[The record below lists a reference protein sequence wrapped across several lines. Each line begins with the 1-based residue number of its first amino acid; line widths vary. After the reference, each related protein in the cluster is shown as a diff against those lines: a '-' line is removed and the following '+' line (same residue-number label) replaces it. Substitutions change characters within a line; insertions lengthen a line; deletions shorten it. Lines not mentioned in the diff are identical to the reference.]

1 MEFSG
6 KTVIVTGSTRGI
18 GLGIAKKFAGLKANI
33 MLCGTTDKVHSV
45 VGELKEQGF
54 SAAGFVGDI
63 AQPETAQALID
74 KTIETFGG
82 LDVLVNNAGVTCD
95 KLLIKMEVEDWDKVL
110 DTNLKSAFLLT
121 RAAVKFMMKKKKGSI
136 INMTSVVGLTGNSS
150 QTNYAASKAGL
161 IGFTKSVAKE
171 YARRG
176 ITCNAIA
183 PGFIETEMTS
193 SLPEEVKE
201 NYLRSIPLGRSGTT
215 SDVADLT
222 VFLASD
228 MAQYITGQV
237 INIDGGLH
245 M

>member
-1 MEFSG
+1 MDFTG
-6 KTVIVTGSTRGI
+6 KSVIVTGSTRGI
-18 GLGIAKKFAGLKANI
+18 GLGIAKKFAELKANVMI
-33 MLCGTTDKVHSV
+33 CGTTDRVHNV
-45 VGELKEQGF
+45 VDEFIKQGYH
-54 SAAGFVGDI
+54 AAGFVGNI
-63 AQPETAQALID
+63 TQPETAQALVEQ
-74 KTIETFGG
+74 TIVKFGG

-95 KLLIKMEVEDWDKVL
+95 KLLIKMEIEDWDKVL
-110 DTNLKSAFLLT
+110 DTNLKSAFLVT
-121 RAAVKFMMKKKKGSI
+121 RAAIKVMMKKKKGSI
-136 INMTSVVGLTGNSS
+136 INMTSVVGLMGNSS

-176 ITCNAIA
+176 ITCNAVA
-183 PGFIETEMTS
+183 PGFIETEMTG

-201 NYLRSIPLGRSGTT
+201 NYLKNIPLGRPGTT

-222 VFLASD
+222 VFLASE

>member
-1 MEFSG
+1 MDFNG

-18 GLGIAKKFAGLKANI
+18 GLGIAKKFAGYGANVMI
-33 MLCGTTDKVHSV
+33 CGTTDKVHNV
-45 VGELKEQGF
+45 VDELTGLGYHV
-54 SAAGFVGDI
+54 AGFVGNITEED
-63 AQPETAQALID
+63 TAQALID
-74 KTIETFGG
+74 QTINAFGG

-95 KLLIKMEVEDWDKVL
+95 KLLIKMEPDDWDKVM
-110 DTNLKSAFLLT
+110 DTNLKSAFLVT
-121 RAAVKFMMKKKKGSI
+121 KAAIKVMMKKKKGSI

-150 QTNYAASKAGL
+150 QANYAASKAGL

-176 ITCNAIA
+176 ITCNAVA
-183 PGFIETEMTS
+183 PGFIETEMTG

-201 NYLRSIPLGRSGTT
+201 NYLKNIPLGRPGTT

-222 VFLASD
+222 VFLAST